1 VPHDV
6 VEPKTGSKKKLV
18 MQPDR
23 DAQVCGIFLFVFL
36 STPCFEIL
44 LLLLFWR
51 KVMLHSFFMLFDCS
65 TYIFSKLHEHILFF
79 NDPSVLCKITRREIS
94 LDFGVFILVDGWNV
108 LRSSRCGS

>member
-18 MQPDR
+18 MQLDR
-23 DAQVCGIFLFVFL
+23 DVQVCGIFLFVFL

-51 KVMLHSFFMLFDCS
+51 GVMLHFFLCSLIGAHLFSLCFLSIYSFFSM
-65 TYIFSKLHEHILFF
+65 TP
-79 NDPSVLCKITRREIS
+79 PSFCKITRREIS
-94 LDFGVFILVDGWNV
+94 LDFGVFIFSGWMA
-108 LRSSRCGS
+108 CFA